1 MKRFSS
7 FTMVKQMTQPLLRA
21 VRDRLPEIARHMD
34 DVESIEQLERVE
46 QADGSLTLVNS
57 WHACHKIPAML
68 QKRLGAA
75 TVSWIDR
82 AQWFTSQQRCC
93 WTIEPSLLAGYIVC
107 SGSTRFETAMTGR
120 GTRVTFEGGF
130 DLKPGFLGGASAALE
145 PLISS
150 FVESVVST
158 IIPRNLARAIAAA
171 NEILLAE
178 ARLGSSSNQ
187 LGMMKT

>member
-7 FTMVKQMTQPLLRA
+7 FTMVKQTAEPLLRA

-34 DVESIEQLERVE
+34 DIESIELLERVE
-46 QADGSLTLVNS
+46 RADGSLTLVNS
-57 WHACHKIPAML
+57 WHARHKIPAAL
-68 QKRLGAA
+68 QRRLGAA

-82 AQWFTSQQRCC
+82 AQWLSSQQRCC
-93 WTIEPSLLAGYIVC
+93 WSIEPSLLEGYIVC
-107 SGSTRFETAMTGR
+107 AGSTTFETAMTGR
-120 GTRVTFEGGF
+120 GTRVTFEGTF

-150 FVESVVST
+150 FVESVVAT

-171 NEILLAE
+171 SEILTAE
-178 ARLGSSSNQ
+178 TRVRAGSSQ
-187 LGMMKT
+187 